1 MGLSAP
7 HLKEKMLGFDSQNVI
22 LLFPTTKNMS
32 SVHDESEEDEKY
44 TEVDESI
51 MDEEI
56 AKESIEEAVTDQVP
70 TE

>member
-1 MGLSAP
+1 M
-7 HLKEKMLGFDSQNVI
+7 I